1 MGEKTIWIQTS
12 VNNIDEKTF
21 PGRAYV
27 TKDGEE
33 KVPMLK
39 GVTLFLG
46 SGDEKRAGRIVVRD
60 ELIVNARDFSE
71 KDRPVIPGKYVFPL
85 EPEQEYTVRFR
96 KPTGRKIPHPK
107 TGEMINEWVDESVKM
122 TGREI
127 RSGVMEN
134 RKGYSEER
142 SDKNEEKQ
150 HSQEMESDEEPDKE
164 SERDSKAIGKN
175 GR

>member
-1 MGEKTIWIQTS
+1 MEEKTIWIQTS
-12 VNNIDEKTF
+12 VNNIDENTF

-33 KVPMLK
+33 KVPMLR

-46 SGDEKRAGRIVVRD
+46 AGEEKRVGRIVVRD
-60 ELIVNARDFSE
+60 ELIVSARNFAE

-122 TGREI
+122 TGKEI

-142 SDKNEEKQ
+142 TENTKEKQ
-150 HSQEMESDEEPDKE
+150 HSPEREGDEEPDRGN
-164 SERDSKAIGKN
+164 ERDSKAIGKN